1 MHHFLVVLAW
11 VLGLSATT
19 VGALVLIAVVMASIR
34 ALFQEA
40 AQTWVPQ
47 DVSGAEIRAS
57 REGYAHRALVALDIF
72 VNVIV
77 LLGEQGQTI
86 SSHAWMAAQGGKA
99 WGKAMTT
106 WLDWIQ
112 PNHGQLAASGDLERA
127 TKSAT
132 ILHKYLGV

>member
-1 MHHFLVVLAW
+1 MHHFLVVLEW
-11 VLGLSATT
+11 VLGLSAITI
-19 VGALVLIAVVMASIR
+19 VALVLIAVVMASIR

-40 AQTWVPQ
+40 AQVWVPQ
-47 DVSGAEIRAS
+47 DVGSAETRAS
-57 REGYAHRALVALDIF
+57 HESYLHRALVALDIF
-72 VNVIV
+72 VNVTV

-86 SSHAWMAAQGGKA
+86 SSHAWMAEQEGKT

-112 PNHGQLAASGDLERA
+112 PNHGQQAASGDLERA

-132 ILHKYLGV
+132 ILHKFLGV